1 MRAQFWRRAIA
12 LSLGALLAVGVVA
25 PIEASAAPAAT
36 QTARVVYWLD
46 GDTVVTT
53 AGTVRLIGVD
63 TPEKNECGADLLA
76 ARARRFAPTG
86 SQVLLV
92 DPPSVQDTDR
102 YDRLLRYVVRGK
114 RDLGTRLIKLGAR
127 ARYDSRTGY
136 DWHPQQAKY
145 IRLDARHSLK
155 RCEKPAFF
163 AGAGSQSPI
172 GWNCPRNA
180 PIKGNQGS
188 NGWIYHLPGQAYYNN
203 TNPEECF
210 ASESAARA
218 AGYRRAKV

>member
-1 MRAQFWRRAIA
+1 MRAQFCRRVIA
-12 LSLGALLAVGVVA
+12 VSLGAVLAVGIVA
-25 PIEASAAPAAT
+25 PLEATAAPAAT
-36 QTARVVYWLD
+36 QSARVVYWLD

-63 TPEKNECGADLLA
+63 TPEKYECGAGLMKS
-76 ARARRFAPTG
+76 RARKFAPTG
-86 SQVLLV
+86 SQVRLV
-92 DPPSVQDTDR
+92 DPSSVQDTDR

-114 RDLGTRLIKLGAR
+114 RDLGTRLIKLGAQ

-136 DWHPQQAKY
+136 DWHPKQAKY

-155 RCEKPAFF
+155 GCEKPTFF
-163 AGAGSQSPI
+163 AGTGSQSPI
-172 GWNCPRNA
+172 GWNCPRSA

-188 NGWIYHLPGQAYYNN
+188 NGWIYHLPGQAYYAN